1 MRLTGYR
8 PISGAP
14 VILRHQRSVLRI
26 SDFDILIIPGLGG
39 SGPDHWQSRWEAK
52 LSTARRVEQ
61 HNWDSPRLEDW
72 TGRIIAAVEGARRP
86 VLLLAH
92 SLGVTAVVHA
102 APNLPAGVVRGAF
115 LVAPPADS
123 VLVEAAG
130 PGFVNLRLKNKMFRD
145 ILPLILHR
153 QEAYGDS
160 GASQHGLGPW
170 TLAGRPHEPRGFPEA
185 AVTPLRR
192 PARLL
197 GCDKILGGIS

>member
-130 PGFVNLRLKNKMFRD
+130 PGFTPLPRAPLPFPSVLVASRNDPFAPYEESEEISYAWGSRLLD
-145 ILPLILHR
+145 AG
-153 QEAYGDS
+153 EAGHLNMDS
-160 GASQHGLGPW
+160 GHGPGPEGLMS
-170 TLAGRPHEPRGFPEA
+170 LAGF
-185 AVTPLRR
+185 LKQ
-192 PARLL
+192 L
-197 GCDKILGGIS
+197 

>member
-102 APNLPAGVVRGAF
+102 APNRPAGVVRGAF

-130 PGFVNLRLKNKMFRD
+130 PGFTPLPRAPLPFPSVLVASRNDPFAPYEESEEISYAWGSRLLD
-145 ILPLILHR
+145 AG
-153 QEAYGDS
+153 EAGHLNMDS
-160 GASQHGLGPW
+160 GHGPW
-170 TLAGRPHEPRGFPEA
+170 PEGLMSLAGF
-185 AVTPLRR
+185 LKQ
-192 PARLL
+192 L
-197 GCDKILGGIS
+197 

>member
-130 PGFVNLRLKNKMFRD
+130 PGFTPLPRAPLPFPSVLVASRNDPFAPYEESDEISYAWGSRLLD
-145 ILPLILHR
+145 AG
-153 QEAYGDS
+153 EAGHLNMDS
-160 GASQHGLGPW
+160 GHGPW
-170 TLAGRPHEPRGFPEA
+170 PEGLMSLAGF
-185 AVTPLRR
+185 LKQ
-192 PARLL
+192 L
-197 GCDKILGGIS
+197 